1 MPEPVPF
8 SGWSPLARYRLWL
21 VLSLVV
27 VVPLGYGVRFAGDAW
42 WNDVLG
48 SIAYEVFWVLLGA
61 ALWPKLPLR
70 WVAVGVCLVTMAIEG
85 LQLWQNPVYLA
96 IRATFLGRLVLGNT
110 FLWSDFPPYVV
121 GSWVGWAWARSLK
134 QEWGRPRL

>member
-1 MPEPVPF
+1 MPGSVRL
-8 SGWSPLARYRLWL
+8 SGLSPLVRYRLWL

-27 VVPLGYGVRFAGDAW
+27 LVPLGYGVRFAGNAW

-61 ALWPKLPLR
+61 ALWPQLPLR
-70 WVAVGVCLVTMAIEG
+70 WVAVGVCLVTVAIEV
-85 LQLWQNPVYLA
+85 LQLWQNPTYLA
-96 IRATFLGRLVLGNT
+96 LRSTFLGRLVLGNT

-121 GSWVGWAWARSLK
+121 GSWVGWVWARSLK
-134 QEWGRPRL
+134 PKENQPRR